1 MTLTAMVFQMIKTGA
16 QIHQGIQPWIVLVAK
31 MLMMMVIQ
39 MVAMYSSTNL
49 HNGMILMVMGL
60 GITTDPMT
68 TMATSV
74 QMSQV

>member
-1 MTLTAMVFQMIKTGA
+1 MTLTAMVFQTIKTGV
-16 QIHQGIQPWIVLVAK
+16 QIHQEIQPWIVLVAK